1 MVGKRKALRSELTE
15 KILTAAIARVEKHG
29 LAELKARDIT
39 KDAGCA
45 LGTLYKCYAD
55 LDDLI
60 IHVNSATLRLLREIM
75 EEAASNESDPA
86 RRLKALA
93 FAYLDFALTHRHR
106 WEALFGH
113 RLPEGMNTPEWHR
126 QENIALLAHIAN
138 ALRELEPSLTKA
150 KLEARAR
157 TYFAAV
163 HGIVE
168 ISLQERFVSVSGKT
182 LRSELDNLVD
192 RLT

>member
-1 MVGKRKALRSELTE
+1 VAGKREALRQELTE
-15 KILTAAIARVEKHG
+15 KILSSAISRVEKYG
-29 LAELKARDIT
+29 LNELRARDIT

-60 IHVNSATLRLLREIM
+60 IHINSSTLKQLREVM
-75 EEAASNESDPA
+75 EEAAGTEPNPTK
-86 RRLKALA
+86 RLKNLA
-93 FAYLDFALTHRHR
+93 FAYLDFALAHQQR

-113 RLPEGMNTPEWHR
+113 KLPNNMPTPEWHR

-138 ALRELEPSLTKA
+138 ALRELDPTLSKA
-150 KLEARAR
+150 KLKARAR

-182 LRSELDNLVD
+182 LRSELNNLVD
-192 RLT
+192 RLA